1 MLVRII
7 SIILRNT
14 YTTDDLSVR
23 VVAMRKYYDTLL
35 YKKKNAATKV
45 DLQDVMQ
52 NIDGDTTEAVSEWL
66 HDFEKAALQPIV
78 VYEALDTVEEEIV
91 GLPTVT
97 VYVPI
102 RFSKIHVKRFGEWFR
117 SNVQPNIML
126 NIRIDSSTAGGCS
139 FVWQNVY
146 HDFSFRYYAHKEHE
160 RIVSAF
166 NSISTT

>member
-23 VVAMRKYYDTLL
+23 IVAMRKYYDAVL
-35 YKKKNAATKV
+35 YKKKKAGAEIGLRDV
-45 DLQDVMQ
+45 AQDVDDDSM
-52 NIDGDTTEAVSEWL
+52 EAISEWL
-66 HDFEKAALQPIV
+66 RDFEKAALQPII

-146 HDFSFRYYAHKEHE
+146 HDFSFRYYARKEHE
-160 RIVSAF
+160 QIVSAF